1 MPLIFFLFYLVKQK
15 SESQMHKPKQIKIF
29 MDLKYNLKNIKNI
42 KQTQG
47 NIMCG
52 IYKYQR
58 NNNIK

>member
-1 MPLIFFLFYLVKQK
+1 
-15 SESQMHKPKQIKIF
+15 